1 MNYAYIRVSTEKQTV
16 ENQKQEIE
24 RFANAKGI
32 EIQKW
37 VKETASG
44 TTPLRLPPQ
53 GGRER
58 PRKLGALLKKM
69 RKGDVLVISEISRLS
84 RKLMEIM
91 EILKLCMEKEITVY
105 SIKEGYELGDTIV
118 SKVLAFAFGLSA
130 EIERNLISQRTK
142 EGLARARAN
151 GVKLGRKKG
160 GKNKKYKLSDKEDR
174 LIELLCIERLSKEK
188 VAKRLRV
195 SVSCLNSHVKRMKGM

>member
-1 MNYAYIRVSTEKQTV
+1 MIYAYIRVSTEKQTV

-24 RFANAKGI
+24 RFAQEKGLI
-32 EIQKW
+32 IDKW
-37 VKETASG
+37 VKETVSG
-44 TTPLRLPPQ
+44 TQSSSNRRLGVLINKLRKNDTLI
-53 GGRER
+53 
-58 PRKLGALLKKM
+58 
-69 RKGDVLVISEISRLS
+69 ISEISRLS
-84 RKLMEIM
+84 RKLMDIM
-91 EILKLCMEKEITVY
+91 EILRVCMEKEVTVY

-160 GKNKKYKLSDKEDR
+160 GTNQKYKLTDKEDR
-174 LIELLCIERLSKEK
+174 LIEMLCIEHRSKEYI
-188 VAKRLRV
+188 AKKLRC
-195 SVSCLNSHVKRMKGM
+195 SVSCLNAHIKRMKEK